1 MLDKQADRE
10 KEKQRKLAEKA
21 DKQAIRLLK
30 KVESLR
36 RELKILE
43 PQLNKACLQYG
54 KRRGM
59 SLFREFHLRNE
70 LDRKASS

>member
-1 MLDKQADRE
+1 MTDKEADRE
-10 KEKQRKLAEKA
+10 
-21 DKQAIRLLK
+21 AIRLLK
-30 KVESLR
+30 KVEKLR

-43 PQLNKACLQYG
+43 PQLSKACVDYG

-70 LDRKASS
+70 LERKAA

>member
-1 MLDKQADRE
+1 MTDKEADRE
-10 KEKQRKLAEKA
+10 
-21 DKQAIRLLK
+21 AIRLLR
-30 KVESLR
+30 KVEKLR

-43 PQLNKACLQYG
+43 PQLNKACLEYG

-70 LDRKASS
+70 LERKAA

>member
-1 MLDKQADRE
+1 MIDKHADRE
-10 KEKQRKLAEKA
+10 
-21 DKQAIRLLK
+21 AIRLLRR
-30 KVESLR
+30 VEKLR

-43 PQLNKACLQYG
+43 PQLNKACLDYG

-70 LDRKASS
+70 LERKAA

>member
-1 MLDKQADRE
+1 MIDKEADRE
-10 KEKQRKLAEKA
+10 
-21 DKQAIRLLK
+21 AIRLLR
-30 KVESLR
+30 KVEKLR

-43 PQLNKACLQYG
+43 PQLNKACLAYG

-70 LDRKASS
+70 LERKAA

>member
-1 MLDKQADRE
+1 MLDKHADRE
-10 KEKQRKLAEKA
+10 
-21 DKQAIRLLK
+21 AIRLLK

-36 RELKILE
+36 RELRTLE
-43 PQLNKACLQYG
+43 PQLNKACLAYG
-54 KRRGM
+54 QRRGM

>member
-1 MLDKQADRE
+1 MLDKE
-10 KEKQRKLAEKA
+10 A
-21 DKQAIRLLK
+21 DKEAIRLLR
-30 KVESLR
+30 KVERLR

-43 PQLNKACLQYG
+43 PQLNKACLEYG

-70 LDRKASS
+70 LERKAA

>member
-1 MLDKQADRE
+1 MTDREADRE
-10 KEKQRKLAEKA
+10 
-21 DKQAIRLLK
+21 AIRLLK
-30 KVESLR
+30 KVERLR

-43 PQLNKACLQYG
+43 PQLNKACLEYG

-70 LDRKASS
+70 LERKAA

>member
-1 MLDKQADRE
+1 MIDKEADRE
-10 KEKQRKLAEKA
+10 
-21 DKQAIRLLK
+21 AIRLLR
-30 KVESLR
+30 KVEKLR

-43 PQLNKACLQYG
+43 PQLNKACVDYG

-70 LDRKASS
+70 LERKAA

>member
-1 MLDKQADRE
+1 MTDKE
-10 KEKQRKLAEKA
+10 A
-21 DKQAIRLLK
+21 DKEAIRLLR
-30 KVESLR
+30 KVEKLR

-43 PQLNKACLQYG
+43 PQLNKACLEYG

-70 LDRKASS
+70 LERKAA

>member
-10 KEKQRKLAEKA
+10 
-21 DKQAIRLLK
+21 AIRLLR
-30 KVESLR
+30 KVEKLR
-36 RELKILE
+36 RELKLLE
-43 PQLNKACLQYG
+43 PELSKACLAYG

>member
-1 MLDKQADRE
+1 MTDKEADRE
-10 KEKQRKLAEKA
+10 
-21 DKQAIRLLK
+21 AIRLLR
-30 KVESLR
+30 KVERLR

-43 PQLNKACLQYG
+43 PQLNKACLEYG

>member
-10 KEKQRKLAEKA
+10 
-21 DKQAIRLLK
+21 AIHLLR
-30 KVESLR
+30 KVEKLR
-36 RELKILE
+36 RELKLLE
-43 PQLNKACLQYG
+43 PELSKACLAYG

-70 LDRKASS
+70 LERKAS

>member
-1 MLDKQADRE
+1 MLDKHADRE
-10 KEKQRKLAEKA
+10 
-21 DKQAIRLLK
+21 AIRLLR
-30 KVESLR
+30 KVEKLR
-36 RELKILE
+36 RELRELE
-43 PQLNKACLQYG
+43 PQLNKACLEYG